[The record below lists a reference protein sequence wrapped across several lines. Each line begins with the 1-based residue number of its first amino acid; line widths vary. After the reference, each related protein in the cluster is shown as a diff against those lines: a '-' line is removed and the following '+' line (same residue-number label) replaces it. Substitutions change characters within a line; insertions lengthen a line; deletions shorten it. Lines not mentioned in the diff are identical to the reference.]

1 MTLSP
6 SSLIRTLTRP
16 RSEGAS
22 REAPPRLLLVDDE
35 PSIRAFLMRA
45 MSLVECEVVVAG
57 NGPEA
62 IVLYERTPSI
72 DLLLSD
78 LMMPG
83 MNGLELGRR
92 LQRLTPDLKVLYLT
106 GYSDALFEER
116 PILGANEAFVDK
128 PITPRGLHEAISQAL
143 FGHLNGLTRRER
155 TVKPVRAPLAAP
167 AGAGDQQTAWI

>member
-1 MTLSP
+1 MRADAPSP
-6 SSLIRTLTRP
+6 SAP
-16 RSEGAS
+16 RV
-22 REAPPRLLLVDDE
+22 LVVDDE
-35 PSIRAFLMRA
+35 PGIRAFIMRA
-45 MSLVECEVVVAG
+45 MSLVVCEVIVAA
-57 NGPEA
+57 NGQEA
-62 IVLYERTPSI
+62 IGLYDRTLPI

-128 PITPRGLHEAISQAL
+128 PITPRGLHEAVSQAL
-143 FGHLNGLTRRER
+143 FGHLNGLIRRDSR
-155 TVKPVRAPLAAP
+155 VKPVLALPGAP
-167 AGAGDQQTAWI
+167 AEQQTAWV

>member
-1 MTLSP
+1 MTLSADA
-6 SSLIRTLTRP
+6 LIRTLIRP
-16 RSEGAS
+16 LMRA
-22 REAPPRLLLVDDE
+22 EATSPKTPRVLVVDDE
-35 PSIRAFLMRA
+35 PGIRAFLMRA
-45 MSLVECEVVVAG
+45 MALVECEVVVAA

-62 IVLYERTPSI
+62 IVLYDRTSPI

-128 PITPRGLHEAISQAL
+128 PITPRGLHEAVSQAL
-143 FGHLNGLTRRER
+143 FGHLNGLIRRDSR
-155 TVKPVRAPLAAP
+155 VKPVLALPGAP
-167 AGAGDQQTAWI
+167 AEQQTAWV